1 MFYFLESN
9 DTHSNT
15 TTSTSSWINRI
26 DWLLVG
32 LVAAIVLLILMI
44 LIVIYYRIK
53 PKERREK
60 KKMKKK
66 RKTKSPPKS
75 SPKLAQSFIGKSDI
89 ARNEI
94 SQCAMKKSS
103 LKKISLSTKK
113 SQTTKKGL
121 NSSQIEKNKI
131 KTWINKTEDDVSTRL
146 NTMRSKGHRDF
157 KLADN
162 IKKYLGSK
170 FKTYDAKHDKDGSSK
185 IRTPDES
192 QHNIFQKAQQTFRSQ
207 GKPKSQKSE
216 IQEIIKTKDK
226 CKDQFMKLKSIREA
240 SEEEAIPT
248 PTKQVRKFWKS
259 TLEPEKS
266 VTCTMPK
273 RSVKEE
279 IAKKKVSNDDIPSA
293 TKRKRLWKTS
303 DQPDRSVTWIMPD
316 SSDNEKTI
324 KLSDR
329 VNQYLS
335 KSKRLSNVRSNKVQ
349 SSSRTIRS
357 KINTNRWQ

>member
-1 MFYFLESN
+1 MFYSLESN
-9 DTHSNT
+9 DTNTNTIT
-15 TTSTSSWINRI
+15 TTCSWINRI
-26 DWLLVG
+26 DWLLVE

-44 LIVIYYRIK
+44 VIYYRIK
-53 PKERREK
+53 PEERRK
-60 KKMKKK
+60 KKKTTKK
-66 RKTKSPPKS
+66 RKTKSPSKN
-75 SPKLAQSFIGKSDI
+75 SPKLARSFVGKSDV

-103 LKKISLSTKK
+103 LKKIKLSAKK
-113 SQTTKKGL
+113 SQATKKGF
-121 NSSQIEKNKI
+121 NRSQIEKNKI
-131 KTWINKTEDDVSTRL
+131 KTWINKTEDDVSARL

-170 FKTYDAKHDKDGSSK
+170 FKTYDARHDKDRSSK
-185 IRTPDES
+185 IRIPDGE

-207 GKPKSQKSE
+207 GKPMSQKSE
-216 IQEIIKTKDK
+216 IQELIKTKDK
-226 CKDQFMKLKSIREA
+226 CKDQLMKLKSFAET

-248 PTKQVRKFWKS
+248 PTKQVRRFWKS
-259 TLEPEKS
+259 TLEPEKP

-279 IAKKKVSNDDIPSA
+279 IVKKKVSSDDVPSA

-303 DQPDRSVTWIMPD
+303 DQPNRSVTRTMPD
-316 SSDNEKTI
+316 SSHNEKTI
-324 KLSDR
+324 KLGDR

-335 KSKRLSNVRSNKVQ
+335 KSKRLHNVSQVKFRVHQDNQ
-349 SSSRTIRS
+349 E
-357 KINTNRWQ
+357 